1 MHDTGGTHRATAVVC
16 PPHALRTAPF
26 RTFNS
31 PRDRE
36 APSHARPAGHSPVP
50 RSPSGLRAPRPVTPR
65 ASPSPAAPRDRGVSS
80 AAPRALRS
88 RTAPPPRAPGARS
101 LTHAGG
107 SGGVSIVAPRGL
119 QNAGSDRRRQHHSSR
134 GRRHGPPAQP
144 RSIRPE
150 GAQRSSPRAT
160 TCGGG
165 PRGHGPSAPRA
176 PVPGAA
182 PALPRVRGG
191 GGDGGGDG
199 TGERA
204 ARPLPGSPGRRRRRD
219 GRALRPPA
227 AEGPLPRRRPFLRG
241 VWRRRRR
248 RAGARRDRA
257 PRLEDGRRG
266 GLVRKGA
273 RLGTAGSD
281 SRACS
286 RPALC
291 VRVPCPGQAN
301 HCLSEGGNRGKK
313 KGIGLAGVP
322 RLELGVFSWVSLI
335 WSLRK

>member
-1 MHDTGGTHRATAVVC
+1 M
-16 PPHALRTAPF
+16 
-26 RTFNS
+26 
-31 PRDRE
+31 
-36 APSHARPAGHSPVP
+36 
-50 RSPSGLRAPRPVTPR
+50 
-65 ASPSPAAPRDRGVSS
+65 
-80 AAPRALRS
+80 
-88 RTAPPPRAPGARS
+88 
-101 LTHAGG
+101 
-107 SGGVSIVAPRGL
+107 APRGL

-191 GGDGGGDG
+191 DGGGGGDG

-241 VWRRRRR
+241 VWRRRRAGGR
-248 RAGARRDRA
+248 PEGPGTEAGGWAAGRARA
-257 PRLEDGRRG
+257 CGKALA
-266 GLVRKGA
+266 KA
-273 RLGTAGSD
+273 RLALIHGRVHVLLCASECLAPG
-281 SRACS
+281 
-286 RPALC
+286 RPATAF
-291 VRVPCPGQAN
+291 PKG
-301 HCLSEGGNRGKK
+301 ENRGKK
-313 KGIGLAGVP
+313 KGIGLASVP
-322 RLELGVFSWVSLI
+322 SLELGVFSWVSPI
-335 WSLRK
+335 WSLGK